1 MQRKTATA
9 LSLGL
14 VLPAALA
21 GGVYGLMRL
30 QSMRLRQAFDDDVA
44 AAAVPQQS
52 RLVDLSAPHSRAL
65 EDVDGD
71 TEHLPAL
78 AVIGDSWLAGI
89 GVGRRRRTPA
99 MLIARGLAALTGQ
112 QVRLRSTAQAGA
124 RADDILTQ
132 VNSILADPLLRRSRI
147 GAQPPRYAVIAMGS
161 ADVIHPITGSIGL
174 PVLTT
179 ALNRLQR
186 EGGYR
191 VIVLTCPNLGSL
203 PGIPQPLRTQ
213 LRRSSRVLA
222 GSQWM
227 LAVSAGAL
235 PMSLNTVLSGTTKQ
249 SLIRTDGRYPTAL
262 GYAQLA
268 AAVIQRITV
277 DLELP
282 QTVTEDPETRPSW
295 PAELDEEPQAAEEA
309 QSSAEEA
316 DSAEETDPTEDAHR
330 TKETHP

>member
-1 MQRKTATA
+1 MQRRTATA
-9 LSLGL
+9 LGLGL
-14 VLPAALA
+14 AMPTAFAA
-21 GGVYGLMRL
+21 GVYGLMRL

-89 GVGRRRRTPA
+89 AVGRRRRTPA
-99 MLIARGLAALTGQ
+99 MLIARGLAALTGRP
-112 QVRLRSTAQAGA
+112 VRLRSTAQAGA

-147 GAQPPRYAVIAMGS
+147 GAQPPRYAIIAMGS

-186 EGGYR
+186 EGGYT

-227 LAVSAGAL
+227 LAVSAGAI

-249 SLIRTDGRYPTAL
+249 SLIRADGRFPTPL

-268 AAVIQRITV
+268 TAVIQRITV
-277 DLELP
+277 DLGLP
-282 QTVTEDPETRPSW
+282 HEVAENPATRPHW
-295 PAELDEEPQAAEEA
+295 PAELSEGQLRPEDEETEPQQPAAR
-309 QSSAEEA
+309 SAA
-316 DSAEETDPTEDAHR
+316 VPRAEGARP
-330 TKETHP
+330 

>member
-1 MQRKTATA
+1 MQRRTATA
-9 LSLGL
+9 LGFGL
-14 VLPAALA
+14 AMPTAFAA
-21 GGVYGLMRL
+21 GVYGLMRL

-89 GVGRRRRTPA
+89 AVGRRRRTPA
-99 MLIARGLAALTGQ
+99 MLIARGLAALTGRP
-112 QVRLRSTAQAGA
+112 VRLRSTAQAGA

-147 GAQPPRYAVIAMGS
+147 GEQPPRFAVIAMGS

-186 EGGYR
+186 EGGYT

-227 LAVSAGAL
+227 LAVSAGAI

-249 SLIRTDGRYPTAL
+249 SLIRSDGRFPTPL

-268 AAVIQRITV
+268 TAVIQRITV
-277 DLELP
+277 DLDLP
-282 QTVTEDPETRPSW
+282 HDVEENPETRPYW
-295 PAELDEEPQAAEEA
+295 PAELTDGDPRPEDEETEPQQPAAPTAVPSAANPNTEEA
-309 QSSAEEA
+309 R
-316 DSAEETDPTEDAHR
+316 P
-330 TKETHP
+330 

>member
-1 MQRKTATA
+1 MQRGTATA
-9 LSLGL
+9 LGLGL
-14 VLPAALA
+14 AAPAALA
-21 GGVYGLMRL
+21 AAVYGLMRL

-52 RLVDLSAPHSRAL
+52 RLVDLRAPQSRAL
-65 EDVDGD
+65 EDVDGG

-89 GVGRRRRTPA
+89 AVGRRRRTPA
-99 MLIARGLAALTGQ
+99 MLIERGLAALTGRP
-112 QVRLRSTAQAGA
+112 VRLRSTAQAGA

-186 EGGYR
+186 EGGYT

-203 PGIPQPLRTQ
+203 PGIQQPLRTQ

-227 LAVSAGAL
+227 LAVSTGAI

-249 SLIRTDGRYPTAL
+249 SLIRADGRFPTPL

-268 AAVIQRITV
+268 TAVIQRITV
-277 DLELP
+277 DLGLGHEVAENP
-282 QTVTEDPETRPSW
+282 DTRPHW
-295 PAELDEEPQAAEEA
+295 PAELNEGPTRPENARTELQQPAGPSAAVA
-309 QSSAEEA
+309 G
-316 DSAEETDPTEDAHR
+316 AEETRP
-330 TKETHP
+330 

>member
-1 MQRKTATA
+1 MQRRTATA
-9 LSLGL
+9 LGLGL
-14 VLPAALA
+14 AMPTAFAA
-21 GGVYGLMRL
+21 GVYGLMRL

-89 GVGRRRRTPA
+89 AVGRRRRTPA
-99 MLIARGLAALTGQ
+99 MLIARGLAALTGRP
-112 QVRLRSTAQAGA
+112 VRLRSTAQAGA

-147 GAQPPRYAVIAMGS
+147 SAQPPRYAVIAMGS

-186 EGGYR
+186 EGGYT

-227 LAVSAGAL
+227 LAVSAGAI

-249 SLIRTDGRYPTAL
+249 SLIRSDGRFPTPL

-268 AAVIQRITV
+268 TAVIQRITV
-277 DLELP
+277 DLDLP
-282 QTVTEDPETRPSW
+282 HDVEENPETRPHW
-295 PAELDEEPQAAEEA
+295 PAELTDGDPRPEDEETEPQQPAAPTAVPSAANPNTEEA
-309 QSSAEEA
+309 R
-316 DSAEETDPTEDAHR
+316 P
-330 TKETHP
+330 

>member
-1 MQRKTATA
+1 MQRGTTTV
-9 LSLGL
+9 LGL
-14 VLPAALA
+14 GLAVPAAFA
-21 GGVYGLMRL
+21 AGVYGLMRL

-52 RLVDLSAPHSRAL
+52 RLVDLRAPQSRAL
-65 EDVDGD
+65 EDVDGG
-71 TEHLPAL
+71 TEHLPTL

-89 GVGRRRRTPA
+89 AVGRRRRTPA
-99 MLIARGLAALTGQ
+99 MLIARGLAALTGRP
-112 QVRLRSTAQAGA
+112 VRLRSTAQAGA

-186 EGGYR
+186 EGGYT

-227 LAVSAGAL
+227 LAVSTGAI

-249 SLIRTDGRYPTAL
+249 SLIRADGRFPTPL

-268 AAVIQRITV
+268 TAVIQRITV
-277 DLELP
+277 DLGLGHEVGENP
-282 QTVTEDPETRPSW
+282 DTRPHW
-295 PAELDEEPQAAEEA
+295 PAELNEGPTRPENARTELQQPAGPSAAVAGAEEA
-309 QSSAEEA
+309 R
-316 DSAEETDPTEDAHR
+316 P
-330 TKETHP
+330 